1 MDKLNVDI
9 RNGVAF
15 TSINNPPLNVL
26 DASLM
31 ASLAQFIAA
40 MQEDKTVQVIVFQSA
55 DPDYFIAH
63 GDMNYVVNPASF
75 AELATPEM
83 LQAPINPMQQLHE
96 QIRQLPQVT
105 IAIID
110 GYVRGGGLEL
120 ALACDMRFASLEKA
134 RLALPE
140 ASMGIIPGGGGTQ
153 YLPRLIGRARALEV
167 ILGGELLDGSR
178 AEKYGIVNRALP
190 QAELYNYVNTL
201 ATRIA
206 KLPADVA
213 TAAVKA
219 VNAAHGDIYEG
230 LTIENQQ
237 CMSLFTRPETIAKT
251 IAALEAGAQ
260 TREGEKDLEGII
272 YKL

>member
-15 TSINNPPLNVL
+15 ASINNPPLNVL
-26 DASLM
+26 DAPLM
-31 ASLAQFIAA
+31 ASLAQFVAA

-96 QIRQLPQVT
+96 QIRQLPQAT